1 MTEQTELELKARIR
15 ELENDKSN
23 LKASNDFLVAQNQ
36 RLERTVCKCCATKGS
51 EQRPWQPD
59 AKDRNWEAGEQV
71 AGWGF

>member
-36 RLERTVCKCCATKGS
+36 RLQRTTCQCAATAGEK
-51 EQRPWQPD
+51 RPFQPEN
-59 AKDRNWEAGEQV
+59 RNWEASDQV

>member
-36 RLERTVCKCCATKGS
+36 RLQRTVCKCANTGS